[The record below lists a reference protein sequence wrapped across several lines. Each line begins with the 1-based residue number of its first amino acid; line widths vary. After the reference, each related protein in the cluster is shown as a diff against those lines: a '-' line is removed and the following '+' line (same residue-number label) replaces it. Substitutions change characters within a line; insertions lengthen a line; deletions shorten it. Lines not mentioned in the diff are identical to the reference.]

1 MRKSKRNSF
10 FRDSSRVMLTTTD
23 FIPSRGRGVKIAI
36 GIIFGIIIMAV
47 LYLLFFSP
55 YFEVRSATV
64 VGNQKISYEDV
75 QKALRDTESA
85 RNTLFFPQDNLF
97 LIQSSVIAEK
107 LREEFFIVESV
118 KVQKVF
124 PNIIRVKITEKTPVA
139 VWQQNNS
146 RFYVDQRGYVIDR
159 VDITADTGTI
169 PVVINQVAGDIPT
182 VGDFVIH
189 PDTLEHIAT
198 TQKELPAKIG
208 VTAKLFTVPTGF
220 ALEYSVQTSEGWDII
235 FSRERPVSAQ
245 LDGLKSM
252 LAGVIGNKRSFLHYV
267 DLRVVNTGYFK

>member
-1 MRKSKRNSF
+1 
-10 FRDSSRVMLTTTD
+10 MLTTTD